1 MKPSSVM
8 LDEVV
13 VTANMVT
20 READR
25 FVVNVAATP
34 LSAGKTGKEMLALS
48 PGVWITDKGDLSVN
62 GRGGT
67 QVIVND
73 RVLKE
78 TGEEL
83 VAYLENLKA
92 EDILK
97 IEVIPYAGAEYDANA
112 TGGVI
117 KITLKKQREEGL
129 EGAVSM
135 RYYTSIVDQKAWNYQ
150 PSLNLNYK
158 YNALSLYSEVGYRRN
173 NWTGGNMESDR
184 FLRPG
189 TGSWMQTPVWHIANP
204 TPLFNWQRLR
214 HQRQAKRRRRV
225 QYDRKSLS
233 QQHRRYRTRN

>member
-112 TGGVI
+112 T
-117 KITLKKQREEGL
+117 
-129 EGAVSM
+129 A
-135 RYYTSIVDQKAWNYQ
+135 A
-150 PSLNLNYK
+150 
-158 YNALSLYSEVGYRRN
+158 
-173 NWTGGNMESDR
+173 
-184 FLRPG
+184 
-189 TGSWMQTPVWHIANP
+189 
-204 TPLFNWQRLR
+204 
-214 HQRQAKRRRRV
+214 
-225 QYDRKSLS
+225 
-233 QQHRRYRTRN
+233 